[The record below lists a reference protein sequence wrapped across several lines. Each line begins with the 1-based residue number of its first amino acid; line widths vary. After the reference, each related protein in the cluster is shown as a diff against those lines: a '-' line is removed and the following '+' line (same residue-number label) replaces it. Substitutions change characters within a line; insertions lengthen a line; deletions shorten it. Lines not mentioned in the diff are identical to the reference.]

1 MTSFSD
7 QRPPRLLAVRND
19 KLGDFMLAWPALAA
33 LKAATP
39 RPHVSVLVPDYT
51 APMAHACPWVD
62 EVIIDP
68 GEDAGRE
75 GQRELVA
82 RLKADRFDALLTLF
96 STPRIG
102 WLGWRAGIPLRLAPA
117 TKWAQLFYNR
127 RITQRRSRSEKPEY
141 VYNLELAE
149 ALLEALGITIPPRPV
164 PPYWPQGAD
173 ERTRQREAVA
183 EATGLADGRPWLF
196 LHPGSGGSAV
206 NLAPEAYA
214 RLAVDVDGRLRA
226 RGTSPA
232 WVITAGPGETDNAD
246 ALCDTL
252 VNAGLEA
259 RRLPPSPGLEAFA
272 RSLAAADLFIAGS
285 TGPLHIAASLNRPTA
300 GFYPSRRSATP
311 LRWQTC
317 NAEDR
322 RLAFC
327 PPDGAHE
334 ADMAAID
341 LASAAAAIAERLPT
355 SPISEPR
362 P

>member
-7 QRPPRLLAVRND
+7 QRPPRLLVVRND

-51 APMAHACPWVD
+51 ASMAHACPWVD

-68 GEDAGRE
+68 GDKAGRE
-75 GQRELVA
+75 GRRELLA
-82 RLKADRFDALLTLF
+82 RLKAERFDALLTLF

-102 WLGWRAGIPLRLAPA
+102 WLGWRASIPLRLAPA

-141 VYNLELAE
+141 AYNLELAE
-149 ALLEALGITIPPRPV
+149 ALLEALGIAVPPRPT
-164 PPYWPQGAD
+164 PPYWPLSAD
-173 ERTRQREAVA
+173 ERARQREAVA
-183 EATGLADGRPWLF
+183 VATGLDDDRPWLF

-206 NLAPEAYA
+206 NLTPEAYA
-214 RLAVDVDGRLRA
+214 RLAVDVDARLREA
-226 RGTSPA
+226 GQAPA
-232 WVITAGPGETDNAD
+232 WVITAGPGESDNAD
-246 ALCDTL
+246 ALCETL
-252 VNAGLEA
+252 DSAGLEA
-259 RRLPPSPGLEAFA
+259 RRLPPSPGLEVFA
-272 RSLAAADLFIAGS
+272 RRLAAADLFIAGS
-285 TGPLHIAASLNRPTA
+285 TGPLHVAACLNRATA

-327 PPDGAHE
+327 PPEGAHE

-341 LASAAAAIAERLPT
+341 LAAAAKAIAERLT
-355 SPISEPR
+355 SPSTSETR